1 MPLEGGEKPR
11 VVGQLAEA
19 GDALRVVH
27 PILCCLSDYSLL
39 YGRSVEDFGTG
50 PCTENDMQHCAD
62 VSNCIPSQA
71 QGIHTDGIRFHLSL
85 TY

>member
-39 YGRSVEDFGTG
+39 YGRSVEDFGLG
-50 PCTENDMQHCAD
+50 DFWNWSM
-62 VSNCIPSQA
+62 
-71 QGIHTDGIRFHLSL
+71 
-85 TY
+85 Y